1 MKGATISTTYRAYKV
16 LRFNPRSHEGSDYA
30 DEIDEVTGYMFQSTL
45 PWRERLWYTYC
56 DVVGL
61 HVSIHAPMKGATFN
75 GAGLWHDPDSFN
87 PRSHEGSD
95 SNFSQ
100 KSSLFSAR
108 INNLFRHYKLFF
120 LLSLFFLQK
129 PLDFVHI
136 YRCESPCIFMFNPYS
151 HTLILS

>member
-1 MKGATISTTYRAYKV
+1 MKGATFPFWS
-16 LRFNPRSHEGSDYA
+16 NPFCA
-30 DEIDEVTGYMFQSTL
+30 
-45 PWRERLWYTYC
+45 P
-56 DVVGL
+56 
-61 HVSIHAPMKGATFN
+61 VSIHAPMKGATGSRTTHIRHGPVSIHAPMK
-75 GAGLWHDPDSFN
+75 GATLIFILSFFINICFN

-100 KSSLFSAR
+100 KSSLFSAK
-108 INNLFRHYKLFF
+108 INNLFLHYKLFF

>member
-1 MKGATISTTYRAYKV
+1 MKGATFPGSHGKTRSRFQPPLPRRERRATV
-16 LRFNPRSHEGSDYA
+16 IRLRGVD
-30 DEIDEVTGYMFQSTL
+30 TLFQSTL
-45 PWRERLWYTYC
+45 PRRERRHRFE
-56 DVVGL
+56 DVT
-61 HVSIHAPMKGATFN
+61 AE
-75 GAGLWHDPDSFN
+75 DDFN
-87 PRSHEGSD
+87 PRSREGSD

-100 KSSLFSAR
+100 KSSLFSAK
-108 INNLFRHYKLFF
+108 INNLFLHYKLFF